1 MIESFRN
8 ITIHFSLALKCMPLI
23 SEPAIMNQIVLS
35 TGIDMTFLAIAF
47 FLLLLLHLTH
57 LSQEKFSIFK
67 DLCDHIGP
75 ACLI

>member
-1 MIESFRN
+1 
-8 ITIHFSLALKCMPLI
+8 
-23 SEPAIMNQIVLS
+23 MNQIVLS